1 MKPSTGCDGQK
12 TPSRPWE
19 EQVSTKTALELRR
32 QQVLNLREKLEHGA
46 ETARKLAG
54 VELLCR
60 TFDGGRGIWKQID
73 ENRQLLQ
80 FLFDEFPEVKERAFF
95 IENWVGDTD
104 YFLNCLAELLDLKE
118 PSPTQFF
125 PRPWPGK
132 GCDPRVGASSRAAS
146 IKKTFVGKH
155 EENSDG
161 NRLS

>member
-12 TPSRPWE
+12 EPSRPWE
-19 EQVSTKTALELRR
+19 EQVSTETALELRR
-32 QQVLNLREKLEHGA
+32 QQVLNLRERLAHGA

-60 TFDGGRGIWKQID
+60 TLDGGRGIWKQID

-80 FLFDEFPEVKERAFF
+80 FLFNEFPEVKERAFF
-95 IENWVGDTD
+95 IESWIGDTD

-118 PSPTQFF
+118 PNPTQFF
-125 PRPWPGK
+125 PRSWPGK
-132 GCDPRVGASSRAAS
+132 GCDPRVEACSKAAA
-146 IKKTFVGKH
+146 IKKAFAGEK
-155 EENSDG
+155 EDSNG

>member
-1 MKPSTGCDGQK
+1 MENELQ
-12 TPSRPWE
+12 RLQNMVE
-19 EQVSTKTALELRR
+19 RLEREVSYWRQEMDDVREICNRQLRNKDAR
-32 QQVLNLREKLEHGA
+32 LACVRSFCEK
-46 ETARKLAG
+46 
-54 VELLCR
+54 
-60 TFDGGRGIWKQID
+60 FDCGRGIWKQID

-95 IENWVGDTD
+95 IESWVGDTD

-132 GCDPRVGASSRAAS
+132 GCDPRVEACSRAAS

>member
-1 MKPSTGCDGQK
+1 MKPGTGYA
-12 TPSRPWE
+12 PSLPWE
-19 EQVSTKTALELRR
+19 EQVSTETALELRR
-32 QQVLNLREKLEHGA
+32 QQVQNLREKLAHGA

-80 FLFDEFPEVKERAFF
+80 FL
-95 IENWVGDTD
+95 
-104 YFLNCLAELLDLKE
+104 
-118 PSPTQFF
+118 
-125 PRPWPGK
+125 K
-132 GCDPRVGASSRAAS
+132 GCDPRVEACSRAAS